1 MRKYI
6 IVTKE
11 RNVHGSRSKEPD
23 YGLLFYLI
31 VLFAVINFVLCP
43 QSYYFFLF
51 FILPPHFAINFVLP
65 ILHNMGR
72 MEWLYSRGF
81 AQYIYFLPVRHVYDI
96 NFIQSMTTSSS
107 LKIILDNLNAYFR

>member
-23 YGLLFYLI
+23 NGLLFYLI
-31 VLFAVINFVLCP
+31 VLFAVINFVSCP
-43 QSYYFFLF
+43 QSYYLFLF
-51 FILPPHFAINFVLP
+51 FILPSHFTINFVLP

-72 MEWLYSRGF
+72 MEWLYIRGF
-81 AQYIYFLPVRHVYDI
+81 AEYIYFCLFGMFTI
-96 NFIQSMTTSSS
+96 
-107 LKIILDNLNAYFR
+107 